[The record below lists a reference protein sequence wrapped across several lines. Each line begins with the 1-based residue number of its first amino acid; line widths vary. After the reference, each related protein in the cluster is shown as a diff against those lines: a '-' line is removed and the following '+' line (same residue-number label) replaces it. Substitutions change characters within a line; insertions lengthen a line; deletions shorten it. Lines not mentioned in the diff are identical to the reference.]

1 MGSATIVPSLLQA
14 WGCDPASPGGVPGG
28 EAGAADPHQ
37 GPVEGPT
44 VLTGTTFDGAVGAG
58 KLVTLINCMPP

>member
-1 MGSATIVPSLLQA
+1 MGSANIVPSLLQA
-14 WGCDPASPGGVPGG
+14 WGCDPAPPGAAPGGK
-28 EAGAADPHQ
+28 AGAADPHQ

-58 KLVTLINCMPP
+58 KLQALLAD